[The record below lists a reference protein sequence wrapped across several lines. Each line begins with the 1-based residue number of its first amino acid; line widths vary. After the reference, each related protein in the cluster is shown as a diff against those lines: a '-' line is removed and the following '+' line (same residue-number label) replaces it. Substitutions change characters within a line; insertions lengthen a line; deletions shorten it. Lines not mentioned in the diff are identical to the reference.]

1 MEQVLHKRT
10 CCSINYLKG
19 GGNLRVSTTS
29 LWTRRPGWRRRYQ
42 SKSAIIFRKWLW
54 LSRHDQP
61 ISGAVRRLTWSIVV
75 WRSSHDVHV
84 QLTGARSGG
93 MYFFLLVWLP
103 LITRFKPFKDET
115 RECSRRNYEINSVF
129 TLGGYYY
136 NGTSKQMKWRML
148 IWNITFG
155 FYDLKKDE
163 RSGGLPTWR
172 KELARPKRL
181 RRYVAS
187 RE

>member
-1 MEQVLHKRT
+1 VALIESARPTDQWCSSTIDLVN
-10 CCSINYLKG
+10 CCVTIFPWRPRPIDGSEE
-19 GGNLRVSTTS
+19 
-29 LWTRRPGWRRRYQ
+29 RRN
-42 SKSAIIFRKWLW
+42 
-54 LSRHDQP
+54 
-61 ISGAVRRLTWSIVV
+61 V
-75 WRSSHDVHV
+75 
-84 QLTGARSGG
+84 
-93 MYFFLLVWLP
+93 FFPPCLAP

-172 KELARPKRL
+172 NELARPKRL